1 MLNYLLFSIFSAFT
15 AGVLIFFKILVESIT
30 DVIFFCCKNGF
41 LNNAPKELFIKLSNA
56 QECKNGVVECLT
68 VIMAGFL
75 YSLGDFVFLSGR
87 LRLIPLFL
95 IIILYFLFSKLSLKI
110 KSFFK
115 GIIALIVTFIA
126 LPISFMSAFM
136 KKILKNA

>member
-1 MLNYLLFSIFSAFT
+1 MLNYLLFCFFSAFT
-15 AGVLIFFKILVESIT
+15 AGVLIFVKILVESIT
-30 DVIFFCCKNGF
+30 DVIFFCCKNAL
-41 LNNAPKELFIKLSNA
+41 LNIAPKELFIKLSNV

-68 VIMAGFL
+68 IIMAGFL
-75 YSLGDFVFLSGR
+75 YSLGGFVFLSGR

-95 IIILYFLFSKLSLKI
+95 IIILYLLFSKFSLRI

-126 LPISFMSAFM
+126 LPFSFISVFV
-136 KKILKNA
+136 KKLLKNT